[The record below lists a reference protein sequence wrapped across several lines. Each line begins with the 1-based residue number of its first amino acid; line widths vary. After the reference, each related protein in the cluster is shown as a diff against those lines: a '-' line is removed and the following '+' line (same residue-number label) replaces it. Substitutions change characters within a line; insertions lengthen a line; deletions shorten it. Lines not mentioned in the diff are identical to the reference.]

1 MTTTTTSSTTTT
13 RLDNT
18 DLVNIRT
25 ALHLMADQQIA
36 KDAEDATSWLELSSK
51 VEALLMEYWR

>member
-1 MTTTTTSSTTTT
+1 
-13 RLDNT
+13 
-18 DLVNIRT
+18 
-25 ALHLMADQQIA
+25 MADQQIA